1 MTLEQ
6 VGQIIGVTKERVRQI
21 QNKAMEKIRLQL
33 EAHFLGN
40 KEALAQVAALT
51 AALRRRPARRAP
63 SGANVVLTS
72 HAARG
77 RRAAWASRC

>member
-40 KEALAQVAALT
+40 KDALAAVEAALAEAEAQNAGNNAKSRENL
-51 AALRRRPARRAP
+51 AAMAF
-63 SGANVVLTS
+63 N
-72 HAARG
+72 
-77 RRAAWASRC
+77 